1 MTQLA
6 EAEAIVVEP
15 DDHEVALA
23 LESSRVGEVS
33 PTRLMLR
40 RFTRSRLAVISG
52 IILVLMYLAAVFAP
66 FLSPNDPTLVSANDK
81 FAKPSSPAWDGGP
94 GICRITQV
102 INTVTISTSYTTDCS
117 HPIPIHFFG
126 RGFDYKLFGLVPT
139 DRHLMTVD
147 QGKLLIFGADSQGRD
162 IFSQMIFGAW
172 VSMTIGV
179 LGVIIA
185 TILGGVLLQD
195 GSTID
200 VLEQYPWVL
209 TPALAVILC
218 ITCFQL
224 LGDGIRDAFDPYS

>member
-1 MTQLA
+1 
-6 EAEAIVVEP
+6 
-15 DDHEVALA
+15 
-23 LESSRVGEVS
+23 
-33 PTRLMLR
+33 
-40 RFTRSRLAVISG
+40 
-52 IILVLMYLAAVFAP
+52 
-66 FLSPNDPTLVSANDK
+66 
-81 FAKPSSPAWDGGP
+81 
-94 GICRITQV
+94 
-102 INTVTISTSYTTDCS
+102 
-117 HPIPIHFFG
+117 
-126 RGFDYKLFGLVPT
+126 
-139 DRHLMTVD
+139 MTVD

-162 IFSQMIFGAW
+162 IFSRITFGAR